1 MSMVAAVAS
10 SHGQAP
16 TGMLHNWTTVAQK
29 RALTQARARC
39 PELEPPAERPSAV
52 AHTRVRAQAAACVK
66 AAEGARVAGRSAWT
80 RARAVP
86 RSSRDGGDA
95 TTSPVARLP
104 VDTVGN
110 GTNTFADATFP

>member
-1 MSMVAAVAS
+1 M
-10 SHGQAP
+10 
-16 TGMLHNWTTVAQK
+16 WTTAAKK
-29 RALTQARARC
+29 RALTQARTRC

-66 AAEGARVAGRSAWT
+66 AAVAGRSAWT
-80 RARAVP
+80 QARTVP
-86 RSSRDGGDA
+86 GSSRDGGDA

-110 GTNTFADATFP
+110 GTNTLADATFP